1 MINLFKNFFE
11 DKEKPIDE
19 TNENLELLCG
29 LMIEAANTD
38 GKIDNK
44 EIDKIFT
51 ILTDIFKEN
60 AQKVN
65 LTLEK
70 AIQNRDNSKS
80 LFFYTSKINKNYTE
94 EKKIL
99 LIENLWEIVLSDGKV
114 HEYESSLIR
123 RLSGL
128 LYISDVNSGNA
139 RKRALNKISN
149 LS

>member
-1 MINLFKNFFE
+1 LINLFKNFFE

-65 LTLEK
+65 LTLER

-80 LFFYTSKINKNYTE
+80 LFFIICPLSKLLF
-94 EKKIL
+94 EKTIIFL
-99 LIENLWEIVLSDGKV
+99 VDFS
-114 HEYESSLIR
+114 
-123 RLSGL
+123 
-128 LYISDVNSGNA
+128 
-139 RKRALNKISN
+139 
-149 LS
+149 